1 MNGYITNIERETTE
15 NTDYR
20 RVLYTTRKSQ
30 LVVMSL
36 EPGDEIGEETHDLD
50 QFIRFEEGAG
60 EIVLNGVK
68 HDARRG
74 IAALIPA
81 GVKHNVINTGD
92 ADLKLSS
99 LYSPPEH
106 RDGLVH
112 ETKANETEDHFDGK
126 TTE

>member
-1 MNGYITNIERETTE
+1 MNGYIINIERETRE

-20 RVLYTTRKSQ
+20 RVLYTAHKSQ

-36 EPGDEIGEETHDLD
+36 KPGDEIGEETHDLD
-50 QFIRFEEGAG
+50 QFIRIEEGAG
-60 EIVLNGVK
+60 EIVLSGIK
-68 HDARRG
+68 HDARGG
-74 IAALIPA
+74 IAVLIPA

-92 ADLKLSS
+92 TDLKLFSI
-99 LYSPPEH
+99 YSPPEH

-112 ETKANETEDHFDGK
+112 KTKADETEDHFDGK